1 MDTLGTLSIF
11 VHAAETR
18 NFTRTA
24 QRLGLSASAIAKSI
38 ARLEDRMGI
47 RLFHRSTRNVMLTHE
62 GEVLLESC
70 RRIIEELEMI
80 EERFTRRG
88 KAPSGRLRVIA
99 QIPSAYLAPVLRKF
113 IVAFPEIE
121 LDIEWGTGA
130 AGLIE
135 SGFDVAICPGLDTD
149 SRLMS
154 KHLGYSKVCIAGA
167 ASYFERCGIPAT
179 PQDLAHHVCIH
190 LKDAGKLI
198 RWPLGLSESDAGEPP
213 VSMAVS
219 MLGALVNLVECG
231 SGIACLPEFAIERQ
245 LKDGSMRRVLGDHVS
260 GSYQCV
266 AVWPSSRHM
275 ATKIRA
281 FVDFVANN
289 LFGEAKGDEA

>member
-62 GEVLLESC
+62 GEMLLESC
-70 RRIIEELEMI
+70 RRIIEEVEMI

-99 QIPSAYLAPVLRKF
+99 QIPSAYIAPLLRKF

-121 LDIEWGTGA
+121 LDMEWGTGA

-135 SGFDVAICPGLDTD
+135 KRIRCCNL
-149 SRLMS
+149 SRPRHRLS
-154 KHLGYSKVCIAGA
+154 TNVEAPWVLQDLHCG
-167 ASYFERCGIPAT
+167 CGI
-179 PQDLAHHVCIH
+179 
-190 LKDAGKLI
+190 
-198 RWPLGLSESDAGEPP
+198 
-213 VSMAVS
+213 
-219 MLGALVNLVECG
+219 
-231 SGIACLPEFAIERQ
+231 
-245 LKDGSMRRVLGDHVS
+245 
-260 GSYQCV
+260 
-266 AVWPSSRHM
+266 
-275 ATKIRA
+275 
-281 FVDFVANN
+281 
-289 LFGEAKGDEA
+289 LF